1 MANKYPNN
9 KRFCHNVLVFAP
21 DKPVLQSLHE
31 IVTMKKELVV
41 PQEYCC
47 VLDQNIKFHFLDDAG
62 ITLNTLD
69 NSDFNIIISNTQ
81 KIIKKRVHK
90 EKTPIEKLLE
100 MSNAPQQET
109 DIISA
114 ALGAVYTEENTRD
127 EGELLTNQR
136 FEKLTRLRQLGV
148 FVDEA
153 HHLFGNDLQK
163 SMTSLRLT
171 INELDK
177 ELRQSGTQIIGCYNY
192 TGTPYL
198 ENSVLPE
205 VVYSFGL

>member
-1 MANKYPNN
+1 M
-9 KRFCHNVLVFAP
+9 
-21 DKPVLQSLHE
+21 
-31 IVTMKKELVV
+31 
-41 PQEYCC
+41 
-47 VLDQNIKFHFLDDAG
+47 LDQNIKFHFLDDAG

-69 NSDFNIIISNTQ
+69 GSDFNIIISNTQ

-100 MSNAPQQET
+100 MSNEPQQ
-109 DIISA
+109 DKAIISA
-114 ALGAVYTEENTRD
+114 VLGAVYSEENTRD
-127 EGELLTNQR
+127 EGELITNQR

-171 INELDK
+171 INELDSALK
-177 ELRQSGTQIIGCYNY
+177 QSGTKIVGCFNY

-198 ENSVLPE
+198 ENSILPE
-205 VVYSFGL
+205 VVYSFGLREAIQEGYLKDVDIKG